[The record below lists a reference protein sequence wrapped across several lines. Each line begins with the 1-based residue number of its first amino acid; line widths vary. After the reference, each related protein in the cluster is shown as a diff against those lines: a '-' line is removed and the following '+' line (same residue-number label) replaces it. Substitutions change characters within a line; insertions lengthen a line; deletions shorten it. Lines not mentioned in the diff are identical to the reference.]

1 MGAKLIMAT
10 IIAFMFAFVVLSAI
24 AVVIKAA
31 ASRSIHN
38 AEIYLILKPLEECD
52 TQRLLDCAYYVKEKI
67 FPQMVIELAEG
78 IDTDKRYSGFDNL
91 PQ

>member
-1 MGAKLIMAT
+1 MGAKLIMVT
-10 IIAFMFAFVVLSAI
+10 IIAFMFAFMVLASI
-24 AVVIKAA
+24 AVIIKAA
-31 ASRSIHN
+31 ASRRIHN
-38 AEIYLILKPLEECD
+38 AEILLILKPMEDCD

-78 IDTDKRYSGFDNL
+78 TDQNKRCCRFDNL